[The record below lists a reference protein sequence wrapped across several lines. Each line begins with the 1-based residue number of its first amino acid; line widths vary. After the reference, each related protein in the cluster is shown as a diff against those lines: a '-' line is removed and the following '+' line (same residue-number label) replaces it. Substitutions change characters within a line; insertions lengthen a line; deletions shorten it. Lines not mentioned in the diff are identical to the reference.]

1 MKQISVFFP
10 GFNRLG
16 LGRKPI
22 AAATAL
28 SRETHQLD
36 ALCLGQLQVLCGQLL
51 PSWLTCFK
59 TTAGL
64 NSRKRVFTPAL
75 TFWAWLSQ
83 ALDPQSSCRRAL
95 CRVQSLCATKGFAS
109 ISNDTA
115 AYCRAR
121 LRLPARL
128 LLAVF
133 KHLTQAVTRAA
144 GDFGGGGRLL
154 VMDGTTVT
162 MPDSDANRAVYSY
175 APGQKPGCG
184 FPLMFLLGLFD
195 LRTGAALRV
204 VKSAAR
210 RHDSALA
217 WRMLGFFRA
226 GDTLIADRAFCSYA
240 FIAALQA
247 RGVHVVMRLHQ
258 ARARTLDMSKGT
270 RLGAGDCLQ
279 QWFKSPARANKGMH
293 PARYDALPDY
303 LDVRLVEVQVG
314 ARGHRSTPMYFV
326 TTLLDPSTHS
336 AEAIAILYLRRWNVE
351 LFFDD
356 IKTSQNMD
364 MLRCQSPAM
373 VARELLM
380 HLIAYNLVRLLMVQ
394 AEALR
399 PPGQKG
405 RLSFK
410 GTLDRVN
417 QWQGTLWGC
426 FNAKQANDRYAKLLA
441 AIAKDVVRPRPGRYE
456 PRLVKRRRD
465 SYSLLTKPRHVMRL
479 VPAMPKHK
487 HKAA

>member
-1 MKQISVFFP
+1 MKQLSMFFP

-16 LGRKPI
+16 LGRKPT
-22 AAATAL
+22 AAASVLT
-28 SRETHQLD
+28 RQTHQLD
-36 ALCLGQLQVLCGQLL
+36 ALCLAQLQVLCGHLL
-51 PSWLTCFK
+51 PAWLTCFK
-59 TTAGL
+59 TSAGA
-64 NSRKRVFTPAL
+64 NSRQRVFTPAL

-83 ALDPQSSCRRAL
+83 VIDPQSSCRRAL
-95 CRVQSLCATKGFAS
+95 CRVQSLCATKGLAAVA
-109 ISNDTA
+109 NDTS

-121 LRLPARL
+121 RRLPARL

-133 KHLTQAVTRAA
+133 KHLTAAVTRAA
-144 GDFGGGGRLL
+144 GDFGTGGRLL

-162 MPDSDANRAVYSY
+162 LPDSDANRSVYAY

-195 LRTGAALRV
+195 LRTGAVLRV
-204 VKSAAR
+204 IKSKSR
-210 RHDSALA
+210 RHDAALA

-240 FIAALQA
+240 FISELQD

-258 ARARTLDMSKGT
+258 ARAKKVDMNQGKS
-270 RLGAGDCLQ
+270 LGNGDCLQ
-279 QWFKSPARANKGMH
+279 QWFKSPAYANKGMH
-293 PARYDALPDY
+293 PARHANLRDTLA
-303 LDVRLVEVQVG
+303 VRLVEVSVG
-314 ARGHRSTPMYFV
+314 ARGHRPTPMYFV
-326 TTLLDPSTHS
+326 TTLLDATTHS
-336 AEAIAILYLRRWNVE
+336 AEAIALLYLRRWDVE

-356 IKTSQNMD
+356 IKTSQSMD

-394 AEALR
+394 ADALR

-410 GTLDRVN
+410 GTMDRVN
-417 QWQGTLWGC
+417 QWQGTLWVSC
-426 FNAKQANDRYAKLLA
+426 NPKQAKQRYETLLHD
-441 AIAKDVVRPRPGRYE
+441 IAKDVVRPRPGRYE
-456 PRLVKRRRD
+456 PRLIKRRRD
-465 SYSLLTKPRHVMRL
+465 NFSMLTKPRHEMRL
-479 VPAMPKHK
+479 VPAIPKHQ